1 MAENESD
8 KKRSDERLL
17 LNAREVAQLL
27 NVSRSTIY
35 ALHSAGRIP
44 LPVRLGRAV
53 RWRADELRE
62 WVAAGCPPRNRWM
75 EMRER

>member
-1 MAENESD
+1 MAENEPD

-17 LNAREVAQLL
+17 LNASEVAQLL

-35 ALHSAGRIP
+35 ALRSSGCIP

-62 WVAAGCPPRNRWM
+62 WVAAGCPSRNRWM

>member
-1 MAENESD
+1 MAENESN

-17 LNAREVAQLL
+17 LNASEVAQLL

-53 RWRADELRE
+53 RWRTDELRE
-62 WVAAGCPPRNRWM
+62 WVAAGCPSRNRWM
-75 EMRER
+75 EMQER